1 MSTDCVVIANDLKQI
16 FKSEQKGADDVH
28 ALQGLT
34 MQIKAGQL
42 TALVGPDGAG
52 KTTFLRLIAGLY
64 APTSGQLEVLGTDVA
79 KDPQSVQ
86 DRISYMPQ
94 KFGLYEDL
102 SIQENLDLYADLH
115 GVPADLRKERFDR
128 LLKITDLARFTDRPA
143 GKLSGGMKQ
152 KLGLACTLVRSP
164 ELLLLDEPSVGVDPL
179 SRRDLWIIIEQL
191 VKDENLSVIIST
203 AYMDEAERC
212 QDVYVML
219 DGKVIQY
226 GSPAELISHVHGQT
240 WQAEPSAGLKSR
252 ILQAHLLDN
261 HRYIA
266 DAVPKGDVVR
276 FITRS
281 DHPEIPPDQLPE
293 GVVAQAREP
302 ELEDA
307 FMLFLHEAKH
317 QSENASD
324 QSKQVDESDAAVAK
338 SSVLDGTATQDK
350 AHDIKQSTIQ
360 HAEQSQLNESKPVIV
375 VKDLVRTFGDFTAVA
390 STSFDVS
397 RGEIFGLLGPN
408 GAGKTTTFRMLCG
421 LLPASSGVLEVAGM
435 NLRTARAQA
444 RAKIGYVSQK
454 FALYGNLS
462 VLDNLKFFGGAYGLS
477 GKHLKQ
483 QIDKALA
490 QFDLKPNAKSGD
502 LPNGF
507 KQRLSMAAALLH
519 QPEIL
524 FLDEPTSGIDPL
536 ARRSF
541 WYTIGELAN
550 HGITIIITTHFME
563 EAEYCDR
570 IAIQDA
576 GKMLAIGTPKEI
588 RNMIHEN
595 GRGEMQ
601 DLSVKDTSVADKR
614 AKDTSV
620 NDMNSA
626 FIAIVEQSRADKLKQ
641 SKALKQ

>member
-1 MSTDCVVIANDLKQI
+1 MSMSVESIVIATDLNKT
-16 FKSEQKGADDVH
+16 FKAEQKGLDDVQ
-28 ALQGLT
+28 ALQGIN
-34 MQIKAGQL
+34 MQIKTGQL

-64 APTSGQLEVLGTDVA
+64 KPTAGSLEVLGMDVA

-115 GVPADLRKERFDR
+115 GVPMNVRKERFAR
-128 LLKITDLARFTDRPA
+128 LLKITDLARFTERPA

-179 SRRDLWIIIEQL
+179 SRRDLWSIIEQL
-191 VKDENLSVIIST
+191 VREENLSVILST

-212 QDVYVML
+212 HEVYVML
-219 DGKVIQY
+219 DGQVLKQ
-226 GSPAELISHVHGQT
+226 GTPDELTAQAQAQT
-240 WQAEPSAGLKSR
+240 WQVKPSPDMKAR
-252 ILQAHLLDN
+252 VLQAHLLDN
-261 HRYIA
+261 QHYIA

-276 FITRS
+276 FITRTES
-281 DHPEIPPDQLPE
+281 PSLPADLLPK
-293 GVVAQAREP
+293 GVVAEP
-302 ELEDA
+302 RAAELEDA
-307 FMLFLHEAKH
+307 FMLLLHEAKH
-317 QSENASD
+317 IQKTVLAQENLALDPSITLIENSD
-324 QSKQVDESDAAVAK
+324 PPQVKTEQNVKQ
-338 SSVLDGTATQDK
+338 
-350 AHDIKQSTIQ
+350 
-360 HAEQSQLNESKPVIV
+360 QLEKPVIV

-421 LLPASSGVLEVAGM
+421 LLPASSGMLEVAGM

-477 GKHLKQ
+477 GKQLKQ
-483 QIDKALA
+483 QIDKALL
-490 QFDLKPNAKSGD
+490 QFELKPHAKSGD

-519 QPEIL
+519 QPEIV

-550 HGITIIITTHFME
+550 QGMTIIVTTHFME

-576 GKMLAIGTPKEI
+576 GKLLAIGTPQQI
-588 RNMIHEN
+588 RGMTQLE
-595 GRGEMQ
+595 G
-601 DLSVKDTSVADKR
+601 
-614 AKDTSV
+614 V
-620 NDMNSA
+620 NDINSA
-626 FIAIVEQSRADKLKQ
+626 FIAIVEQSRADMQ
-641 SKALKQ
+641 AH